1 MMCGSKD
8 GRDRKCSLSRRV
20 LRPVRPSL
28 DARRRGGRGP
38 ARRASRSSLLV
49 EARSRRRAF
58 SSADRP
64 PRPAAP
70 RVRSAPRRAPPRR
83 AGSCL
88 SARFSEASSLAG
100 RPRGDV
106 GFGRSGPA
114 PARRLACACVSCAR
128 ASGEDRTQGTLPAIR
143 GGGSPCVRVD
153 GTGPH
158 RLHGRRTSSNLR
170 AVSREGR
177 GASFAAG

>member
-1 MMCGSKD
+1 M
-8 GRDRKCSLSRRV
+8 LSVSTWAVWVGVCRWACRRRV
-20 LRPVRPSL
+20 AWRHV
-28 DARRRGGRGP
+28 GRIRKKGQ
-38 ARRASRSSLLV
+38 RAGKVLV
-49 EARSRRRAF
+49 EARPSAARA
-58 SSADRP
+58 SLGRTASA
-64 PRPAAP
+64 AGAP
-70 RVRSAPRRAPPRR
+70 RVRSAPLRASPRR
-83 AGSCL
+83 AGPCL

-158 RLHGRRTSSNLR
+158 RLRGRRTSSNLR